1 MSGVSSRVQ
10 SHQLLTSG
18 AYTAA
23 ERLSWTACC
32 RELTKWLRDQDRL
45 RTPGLFVQSADA
57 ALHPGASGGA
67 WNQGISSH
75 LMSQGGGQA
84 IRKIRHA
91 LDQGLSV
98 RLFPVCSTAV
108 IHRSSFSIFLV
119 SVQHSG
125 CSANHTPS
133 HALPPASI
141 WLHIQRRLMDAF
153 SIK

>member
-1 MSGVSSRVQ
+1 MEAG
-10 SHQLLTSG
+10 SHKAT
-18 AYTAA
+18 
-23 ERLSWTACC
+23 ERIAWIVCC

-67 WNQGISSH
+67 RNQGLSSH

-98 RLFPVCSTAV
+98 RFTL
-108 IHRSSFSIFLV
+108 
-119 SVQHSG
+119 
-125 CSANHTPS
+125 S
-133 HALPPASI
+133 HCTASI
-141 WLHIQRRLMDAF
+141 D
-153 SIK
+153 